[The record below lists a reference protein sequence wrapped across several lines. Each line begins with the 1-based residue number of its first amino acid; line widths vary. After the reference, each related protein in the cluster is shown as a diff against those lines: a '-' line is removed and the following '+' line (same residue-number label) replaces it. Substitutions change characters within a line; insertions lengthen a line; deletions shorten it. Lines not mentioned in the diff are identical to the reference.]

1 MRVAVTGST
10 GLIGT
15 AVTRFLR
22 DAGHEVTRVV
32 RSYSGLPPHERAVV
46 WHPTEGKV
54 EAAGLEGHDVAIHLA
69 AESVA
74 GVWTSGKKRR
84 IRESRVRGT
93 ALFARTLAGLK
104 TPPRTLFSAS
114 GIHVY
119 GNRPPDELID
129 EDSRPGSGFLAEL
142 VRDWEAATSP
152 ARDAGIRVV
161 HTRFGNVM
169 SPDGG
174 ILAVLLPLVKLG
186 LGATFGAGDQYWPWI
201 AIDDIPPAML
211 HVLERPEIAGP
222 VNFVAP
228 EQVTQAQFTH
238 ALAAA
243 VHRPAFLRMPAFAA
257 RLAPGHMGD
266 EVLLSGA
273 RVVPR
278 KLMDSGYDFRFATLR
293 GALATL
299 LADGA
304 RDTGAGSRSG

>member
-1 MRVAVTGST
+1 MRFVITGST
-10 GLIGT
+10 GLVGT
-15 AVTRFLR
+15 ALTRFLR

-46 WHPTEGKV
+46 WHPSEGKI
-54 EAAGLEGHDVAIHLA
+54 EAAGLEDHDVAIHLA
-69 AESVA
+69 GESVA

-93 ALFARTLAGLK
+93 ALFSRTLAGLK

-119 GNRPPDELID
+119 GSRPPDEMID
-129 EDSRPGSGFLAEL
+129 EDSPPGTGFLADL
-142 VRDWEAATSP
+142 VQDWEAATSP
-152 ARDAGIRVV
+152 ARDAGIRVIN
-161 HTRFGNVM
+161 TRFGNVM
-169 SPDGG
+169 SPEGG
-174 ILAVLLPLVKLG
+174 MLGVLLPLVRLG
-186 LGATFGAGDQYWPWI
+186 LGATFGNGAQYWPWI
-201 AIDDIPPAML
+201 AIDDIPPAIL
-211 HVLERPEIAGP
+211 HLLEQPEIAGP

-238 ALAAA
+238 ILAGA

-273 RVVPR
+273 RVLPR
-278 KLMDSGYDFRFATLR
+278 KLLESGYEFRFPELR

-299 LADGA
+299 LN
-304 RDTGAGSRSG
+304 